1 MVNFTIN
8 VVSEKEDKRI
18 PAALAGQVMVDIQDL
33 FTHVGEYLV
42 AKELRLQSIVD
53 EKFDEKFRIYMDDA
67 NGISFGASTAT
78 PVTEGRGNI
87 IDDAVT
93 LMERTMDTIGNGT
106 GSYWME
112 DIYTDA
118 LYRNAIIYD
127 IVALYQDI
135 NDKKGYALMYGSGE
149 ELKRFG
155 TVDIEKMS
163 NFIRSKGLSYEGAM
177 IGTIGRSASKSSK
190 EAKYTFVSNGSSVR
204 IAFANDEERKKA
216 EDFVN
221 KGAVVIAGAMTF
233 NEDGSLIGLTN
244 AGGLRDASEMKFR
257 RMVSVTGDVMLKEPL
272 SVKVKFENGKWTL
285 SNDDLGM
292 ISTKDTWDS
301 AVQSF
306 HDYFIFLWTQYA
318 DRGDEGLSE
327 EELEVKKG
335 LLSLIA

>member
-8 VVSEKEDKRI
+8 VISEKEDKRI

-33 FTHVGEYLV
+33 FTHIGEYLV
-42 AKELRLQSIVD
+42 AKELRLQSILD

-67 NGISFGASTAT
+67 NGISFGASTSS

-87 IDDAVT
+87 IDDAVA
-93 LMERTMDTIGNGT
+93 LMEKTMDMMGNGT

-112 DIYTDA
+112 DVYADA
-118 LYRNAIIYD
+118 LYRNAVIYD
-127 IVALYQDI
+127 IVALFQDI

-155 TVDIEKMS
+155 TVDIEKLS

-177 IGTIGRSASKSSK
+177 IGTIGKLASKSSK
-190 EAKYTFVSNGSSVR
+190 EGRYTFTSNGNTVR
-204 IAFANDEERKKA
+204 IVFANDEERSKA
-216 EDFVN
+216 EKFVN
-221 KGAVVIAGAMTF
+221 KGAVIIAGVMTF
-233 NEDGSLIGLTN
+233 NEDGALIGLVN
-244 AGGLRDASEMKFR
+244 AGGLQDASELKFR

-272 SVKVKFENGKWTL
+272 TAKVKFDDGKWTL

-292 ISTKDTWDS
+292 VSSKDTWDS

-327 EELEVKKG
+327 EELEVKKA
-335 LLSLIA
+335 LLALIA